1 VASPPKAKPRRA
13 TKTQTMQ
20 FGYFDDQ
27 HKTYVITRPDT
38 PKPWSNYLGD
48 TRYGAIITNN
58 AGGYSFYRSGGK
70 GRFVRMRFN
79 SVPLDQPGRYLYL
92 HDLNSKDFWS
102 TSWQPVGKPL
112 EKYKSTCTHGMGFT
126 RIDSNYAG
134 ISSSVTYYVPLD
146 EAYEVWEVRVKNT
159 RQQSCRLRAFS
170 YLEYAANWNAIDDL
184 LNLQY
189 VQYIA
194 KMEVQD
200 GIIDHGTN
208 VHIPEMPDNFDEKDQ
223 GRHTFQAM
231 AGLAVTGYD
240 TDREAFIGPYRT
252 YAKPIA
258 VEHGQCSNSLGYGD
272 NPCGVLSGDL
282 YLKPGE
288 EYTFCIVVGI
298 GRAETEGKACRARYE
313 EPGRVR
319 QELADLQS
327 HWEAQISGFK
337 AHTPDAALNATINT
351 WGIYNAVVTFN
362 WSRAA
367 SLIYTG
373 IDRDGLGYRDSVQ
386 DLMGI
391 MHALPDAARDRLE
404 LMISGQES
412 TGGAKPV
419 IDPITHQP
427 GQERATPESEY
438 RSDDCL
444 WLFNAVPAYL
454 KETGDLGFLNKTIL
468 YSDKGEGTVL
478 DHLKCAI
485 QFNMERSGKHGLPC
499 GLKADWN
506 DCLQFGDTGE
516 SVFVAMQLRLAM
528 EVYVELSGLNQ
539 DQAEVDWAKEK
550 LLTLDQSL
558 QTHAWDGNWFRRG
571 FRADGLIFG
580 SEQSEEGQLF
590 LNAQTW
596 AVLSG
601 AASPEQAQ
609 KAMDAVHERLF
620 TTFGHK
626 VCTPP
631 YTDSDYNIV
640 RAQLMNPGLKENGGV
655 FMHPQGWA
663 VMAAAMLGQQDRAYE
678 YLRAFLPAAQN
689 NKAEI
694 REIEPYVLC
703 QSTHADPSPKAGVSR
718 IPWLSGS
725 ATWMYYAA
733 TQYILGIQ
741 PDYEGLSVKPCLPK
755 DWKEARVDRRFRG
768 KHLTFQ
774 FIRSDEKQGTV
785 TLNGQIMR
793 NGFLPLSALREQ
805 NDIEVYF

>member
-1 VASPPKAKPRRA
+1 
-13 TKTQTMQ
+13 MQ

-92 HDLNSKDFWS
+92 HDLDSKDYWS

-112 EKYKSTCTHGMGFT
+112 EAFKSVCTHGMGFT
-126 RIDSNYAG
+126 RIDAAYSG
-134 ISSSVTYYVPLD
+134 VSSSVTYYVPLNA
-146 EAYEVWEVRVKNT
+146 AYEVWQVRVKND
-159 RQQSCRLRAFS
+159 RQQPCRLRAFS

-194 KMEVQD
+194 RMEVKD

-208 VHIPEMPDNFDEKDQ
+208 VHIPEMPDDFDEKDQ

-231 AGLAVTGYD
+231 AGLDVSGFD

-252 YAKPIA
+252 YANPIV
-258 VEHGQCSNSLGYGD
+258 VERGQCSGSLGYGD

-282 YLKPGE
+282 NLEPGE
-288 EYTFCIVVGI
+288 ERTFCILVGI
-298 GRAETEGKACRARYE
+298 GKAEKEGQACRARYT
-313 EPGRVR
+313 EPGRVA
-319 QELADLQS
+319 QELTELQA
-327 HWEAQISGFK
+327 HWTNQISGFE
-337 AHTPDAALNATINT
+337 AQTPDADLNATINT

-391 MHALPDAARDRLE
+391 MHALPDAARERLE

-419 IDPITHQP
+419 IYPITHKP
-427 GQERATPESEY
+427 GQEVPTPESEY

-454 KETGDLGFLNKTIL
+454 KETGDLDFLNKVIP
-468 YSDKGEGTVL
+468 YSDEGEGTVL
-478 DHLKCAI
+478 EHLRRAI
-485 QFNMERSGKHGLPC
+485 QFNLDRTGQHGLPC

-506 DCLQFGDTGE
+506 DCLQFGATGE
-516 SVFVAMQLRLAM
+516 SVFVAMQLRLALQ
-528 EVYVELSGLNQ
+528 VYAELSGLQ
-539 DQAEVDWAKEK
+539 QASEEVAWAEK
-550 LLTLDQSL
+550 QLSILDQNL
-558 QTHAWDGNWFRRG
+558 QAHTWDGNWFRRG
-571 FRADGLIFG
+571 FRADGMIFG
-580 SEQSEEGQLF
+580 SAGSEEGQLF
-590 LNAQTW
+590 LNAQSW

-601 AASPEQAQ
+601 AATPEQAQ

-620 TTFGHK
+620 TPFGHK

-631 YTDSDYNIV
+631 YTKSDYTIV
-640 RAQLMNPGLKENGGV
+640 RAQLMNPGLKENGGI

-663 VMAAAMLGQQDRAYE
+663 VMAAAMLRQNDRAYA

-689 NKAEI
+689 EKAEI

-703 QSTHADPSPKAGVSR
+703 QSTHAAPSPKAGVSR

-741 PDYEGLSVKPCLPK
+741 PDYQGLYIKPCLPK
-755 DWKEARVDRRFRG
+755 DWKEARVQRRFRG
-768 KHLTFQ
+768 KNLAIR
-774 FIRSDEKQGTV
+774 FIRSEDRKGTV
-785 TLNGQIMR
+785 NLNGQGMKA
-793 NGFLPLSALREQ
+793 GFLPEALLKEQ
-805 NDIEVYF
+805 NTVEVYF